1 MKIFD
6 LILGVFVGKKG
17 KAVLG
22 ARIRPG
28 FLQSSDW
35 GKEGNGFDVSN

>member
-1 MKIFD
+1 M
-6 LILGVFVGKKG
+6 ILGVFVGKKG

-22 ARIRPG
+22 AGIRPS

-35 GKEGNGFDVSN
+35 GREGNGLDAFK